1 MSRLLNVLTAA
12 VLLQAVPAGCRTHTM
27 AGDFV
32 PYISAIPDSMAT
44 ESQIRVKK
52 ALEEII
58 YTEVSVKDGRYVFH
72 FGRED
77 FRRLGISWKYCGWL
91 KRSMREEN
99 RNYRKL
105 LRQNP
110 DLQSGASL
118 EEMFESAKKEYL
130 EDPGKTAE
138 PEVPMM
144 DLFRCGAPVACPEDN
159 LRNLFRNWT
168 ESGADSSGIKLLSY
182 SYEGTAE
189 DMRQL
194 GKYVRH
200 NHSAGMPY
208 WSWSCNCGKDRLII
222 ETVDAGRKSAKDR
235 RFASGAL
242 LTHFVSPGDHVFS
255 VKFSCAGREHVY
267 YIFVKPDT
275 DRAVTAFNAFGTEFP
290 TSAILRQ

>member
-1 MSRLLNVLTAA
+1 MLMSSYYSCTAK
-12 VLLQAVPAGCRTHTM
+12 GHEYT
-27 AGDFV
+27 DSFD
-32 PYISAIPDSMAT
+32 PYISAIPYSMAT
-44 ESQIRVKK
+44 ESQIKVKK

-58 YTEVSVKDGRYVFH
+58 CTEVSVKDGRYVFH

-130 EDPGKTAE
+130 GDPGKTAE
-138 PEVPMM
+138 PEGSMT
-144 DLFRCGAPVACPEDN
+144 DLFRYGAPVACPEDN

-168 ESGADSSGIKLLSY
+168 ESGADSGGIKLLSY

-189 DMRQL
+189 NMRQL
-194 GKYVRH
+194 RKYVRH
-200 NHSAGMPY
+200 NHSTGMPY
-208 WSWSCNCGKDRLII
+208 WSYSCNSGKDRLII
-222 ETVDAGRKSAKDR
+222 ETVDAGRKSVKDR

-242 LTHFVSPGDHVFS
+242 LAHFVSPGDHVFS
-255 VKFSCAGREHVY
+255 VKFSCNGRLYEY

-275 DRAVTAFNAFGTEFP
+275 DRAVTAFNTFGAEFP
-290 TSAILRQ
+290 ERE

>member
-1 MSRLLNVLTAA
+1 MKLNYLLP
-12 VLLQAVPAGCRTHTM
+12 LLFIVSCSSSADKAYESAGNF
-27 AGDFV
+27 D
-32 PYISAIPDSMAT
+32 PYISAIPYSMAT
-44 ESQIRVKK
+44 ESQIKVKK

-58 YTEVSVKDGRYVFH
+58 NTEVSVKDGRYVFH
-72 FGRED
+72 FDKED
-77 FRRLGISWKYCGWL
+77 FSRLGISGKYCGWL

-105 LRQNP
+105 LRQTP
-110 DLQSGASL
+110 DMQPGVSL

-130 EDPGKTAE
+130 ENPGKTAE
-138 PEVPMM
+138 PEGPMT
-144 DLFRCGAPVACPEDN
+144 DLFRYGAPVACPEDN

-168 ESGADSSGIKLLSY
+168 ESGADSGGIKLLSY

-194 GKYVRH
+194 RKYVRH

-208 WSWSCNCGKDRLII
+208 WNCSISLGKDMTI
-222 ETVDAGRKSAKDR
+222 ETGTTGHKSASAR

-242 LTHFVSPGDHVFS
+242 LAHFVSPGDHVFS
-255 VKFSCAGREHVY
+255 VKFSCNGREHKY

-275 DRAVTAFNAFGTEFP
+275 NRAVTAFNTFGFEFP
-290 TSAILRQ
+290 VGA